1 MANPRSLRQLK
12 LVYYTLR
19 EKGRGHWIVN
29 YAGTKSSQNIISR
42 SLVYKLLF
50 LLLNLDPYIFKCYVQ
65 IIGEKIVEKRQTK
78 FRETA
83 VYVMIDGSATF
94 FTD

>member
-19 EKGRGHWIVN
+19 EEGRGHWIVN

-42 SLVYKLLF
+42 SLASKPWV
-50 LLLNLDPYIFKCYVQ
+50 LLLNLDRVVQ
-65 IIGEKIVEKRQTK
+65 
-78 FRETA
+78 
-83 VYVMIDGSATF
+83 TF
-94 FTD
+94 SVPTFPSMFLIYGMGTVHYDNWR